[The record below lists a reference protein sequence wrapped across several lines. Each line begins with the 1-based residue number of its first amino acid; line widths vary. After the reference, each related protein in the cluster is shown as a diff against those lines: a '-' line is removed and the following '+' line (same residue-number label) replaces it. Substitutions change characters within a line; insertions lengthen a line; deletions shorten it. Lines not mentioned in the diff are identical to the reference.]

1 MIIREWRA
9 RASLAQAEAY
19 PSHFRTKVVPDLKL
33 LPGFVGVHLSRRR
46 LGDGIEFLVLTRWK
60 SMDAIRAFAG
70 SEIDNAV
77 VEPGAAAALID
88 FHAKVQHYEVTEEAL
103 SSPRAATRRARAR
116 IVGRAAQRR
125 RAGYPS
131 RLA

>member
-19 PSHFRTKVVPDLKL
+19 PSHFQTKVVPDLKL
-33 LPGFVGVHLSRRR
+33 LPGFAGAHLCRRH

-60 SMDAIRAFAG
+60 SIDVIRAFAG

-77 VEPGAAAALID
+77 VDPGAAAALID
-88 FHAKVQHYEVTEEAL
+88 FDAKVQHYEVIEEA
-103 SSPRAATRRARAR
+103 
-116 IVGRAAQRR
+116 
-125 RAGYPS
+125 
-131 RLA
+131 

>member
-33 LPGFVGVHLSRRR
+33 LPGFAGAHLSRRL
-46 LGDGIEFLVLTRWK
+46 LGDRIEFLVLTRWK

-77 VEPGAAAALID
+77 VGPGGVAALID
-88 FHAKVQHYEVTEEAL
+88 FDAKVQHYEVIEEA
-103 SSPRAATRRARAR
+103 
-116 IVGRAAQRR
+116 
-125 RAGYPS
+125 
-131 RLA
+131 